1 MATPTRRSSRATR
14 APERLT
20 QSSATPSAATTPRKR
35 AKKPAAAAASA
46 FASPLSSRAKRQKTA
61 ARGQQSARRAV
72 ADDDDD
78 EDDSNEEENDDD
90 DEEQEDGEEE
100 EIQNSSSSADED
112 DDSDFGQDEG
122 PQSRPAR
129 ARATKQTPRKAA
141 AAATPKGKQRRAA
154 KPRAQQTG
162 GAAAVAAS
170 HAQPSLLLNAILD
183 EQTAVA
189 QVAVDWIASY
199 RRPSS
204 TDSAT
209 TELINFLIRL
219 TGCPG
224 QITAADLYEVEQ
236 IEAVLATLQAQ
247 AIAALKRGSSG
258 DGGGEADGGDDLL
271 MGRTKELRR
280 FRKNALQFVQRLVVD
295 GQHHVVFADVS
306 EESGLSAFVEIVLQW
321 LVSMAASH
329 YRPFRHVATL
339 AALAMQSALVAVRAR
354 IAGELQTAH
363 RQLDSTGATGRR
375 APAAASRLRDRVA
388 SLTQQ
393 DDVAA
398 AAFKALYD
406 TVFIYRYRDI
416 HAAIRAECLVPLAA
430 WCRGYP
436 PAYLNTEHLR
446 YLGWALNDRDARVR
460 EAALAAALGP
470 LLLGKPPQLTAGAVG
485 SGVGA
490 PAAGALDAA
499 SDEAVAEGFRPF
511 VARFLPR
518 LAQMAAG
525 DVDARVQ
532 VAALRLVAQLALLGY
547 VDPAAGVDRAA
558 TAAARAA
565 GRGAARR
572 KHGGRRAA
580 KRSTYGHSLS
590 QQLLEESSSDDEA
603 EASDADAEADDG
615 AAAEA
620 ADASEQRQPL
630 FGDDGADDDETLA
643 CPRHATMRL
652 LAPLVAHTHATVRGA
667 AAELV
672 AGWLRSD
679 WVAAACA
686 DAGLAT
692 APKEDSAEHAQ
703 LLLKAVG
710 AFLHHLARMGQPA
723 DAGGDDGAGADE
735 QRALWVGEQAAACIE
750 EAWAAP
756 ATAVGLGSGSGS
768 DEQQQVQA
776 AMLAGAAVG
785 DQAPSA
791 LDRQV
796 AAATQAR
803 LAAVDGR
810 AAAAAAALWPRL
822 GELADLEAVA
832 AFLGRDHSAQ
842 PSAACALA
850 AGEETALTQAFA
862 VWVGEAQRAQR
873 TRRARG
879 RAART
884 ADDDESQRLGRMWQ
898 ASFAPLLA
906 RSIDSPARLLPLAH
920 LAAEALDV
928 QQLFD
933 ASATHVL
940 ADVAGALARA
950 LERHGGDVRLA
961 RVCVAALDRLDRC
974 GVLPGHAADEG
985 AGDTAPGPLVRRAAE
1000 AAASLL
1006 AAAVASAPEPRGAHA
1021 SAHADVYACV
1031 VPLRAMARTCDVS
1044 DALFAGDAAA
1054 FDLLLLLLGEG
1065 EGARAVP
1072 EAVGAAALDTAY
1084 YAVLWRALRV
1094 DRQLGG
1100 APDPAES
1107 AAEAARR
1114 LRVARD
1120 RLVAACERLLAPE
1133 DSQAAHGG
1141 RLRELAWATLGRLL
1155 RLFTGPLA
1163 HAPSSADL
1171 RRTLDVPARDAQRVR
1186 AQLAAF
1192 FARRMDAWG
1201 ALLDAITRPEASGD
1215 DDGDDAF
1222 GLYLQAPSSWSI
1234 AYARACAMAAV
1245 WAQWLGD
1252 RTVAAAGL
1260 ALVAGRTG
1268 VAGLEAGEKARHQ
1281 PQRAARRKVGFVALS
1296 AFDHLV
1302 QAAVDAL
1309 RPQLAHAA
1317 TRDSALAAYMAAL
1330 RASHERNAAQ
1340 PAGTARALADGVNV
1354 ATLARFVGSA
1364 VRSAFGEPADMARH
1378 AAALAPAVV
1387 GAAWGAQ
1394 HELAIAY
1401 GLAAETPDAAAW
1413 FGALAQTV
1421 AGVLRPRHA
1430 DVLSRALARGLEE
1443 GSAEQALAAA
1453 VYQRALE
1460 KETAKLG
1467 AVQARMAE
1475 IGTPTAAMHSMVLAS
1490 SPPQS
1495 PTPAGRTARRTL
1507 GASDDEMDVDA

>member
-1 MATPTRRSSRATR
+1 MATPTRRSSRVTK
-14 APERLT
+14 APERL
-20 QSSATPSAATTPRKR
+20 AAPTTPRKR
-35 AKKPAAAAASA
+35 AKQPTAAAAAAASP
-46 FASPLSSRAKRQKTA
+46 FATPLSSRAKRQKTA

-72 ADDDDD
+72 ADEDDDD
-78 EDDSNEEENDDD
+78 DNEDGDSND
-90 DEEQEDGEEE
+90 DEDED
-100 EIQNSSSSADED
+100 EIQNNSSSSSADED
-112 DDSDFGQDEG
+112 EDSDFGQDEG
-122 PQSRPAR
+122 PQSRPGRSR
-129 ARATKQTPRKAA
+129 AAKQTPRKAA
-141 AAATPKGKQRRAA
+141 AAAPKAKQKRAA
-154 KPRAQQTG
+154 KPRAQQAG
-162 GAAAVAAS
+162 GATAAGS
-170 HAQPSLLLNAILD
+170 AQPSLLLNAILD

-199 RRPSS
+199 RRPSE

-247 AIAALKRGSSG
+247 AIAALKRGSSSNN
-258 DGGGEADGGDDLL
+258 GGGADGEADGGDDML
-271 MGRTKELRR
+271 MGKTKELRR

-363 RQLDSTGATGRR
+363 RQLDSTEASGRR

-388 SLTQQ
+388 SLAQQ

-398 AAFKALYD
+398 VAFKALYD

-547 VDPAAGVDRAA
+547 IDPAAGVDRAA
-558 TAAARAA
+558 AAAAAAKTA
-565 GRGAARR
+565 GRGAGRR
-572 KHGGRRAA
+572 RHGGRRAA

-590 QQLLEESSSDDEA
+590 QQLLEESSSDDDA
-603 EASDADAEADDG
+603 DASDADADANDG

-620 ADASEQRQPL
+620 AEASDQRQPL
-630 FGDDGADDDETLA
+630 FGDDDTADNETLA
-643 CPRHATMRL
+643 CPRHTTMRL

-679 WVAAACA
+679 WIAAACT

-692 APKEDSAEHAQ
+692 APDEEGAEHVQ
-703 LLLKAVG
+703 LMLKVVG
-710 AFLHHLARMGQPA
+710 AFLHHLARMGRPA
-723 DAGGDDGAGADE
+723 DAGSDDGSAGADE

-756 ATAVGLGSGSGS
+756 ATAVGLGSGGSGS
-768 DEQQQVQA
+768 DEQQQAQA

-796 AAATQAR
+796 TAATQAK
-803 LAAVDGR
+803 LTTIDAR

-822 GELADLEAVA
+822 SELADLEAVA
-832 AFLGRDHSAQ
+832 EFLGRDHSAQ
-842 PSAACALA
+842 SSAACTLA

-884 ADDDESQRLGRMWQ
+884 TDDDESQRLGRMWQ
-898 ASFAPLLA
+898 TSFAPLLA
-906 RSIDSPARLLPLAH
+906 RSTDSPARLLPLAQ
-920 LAAEALDV
+920 LAADALDV

-940 ADVAGALARA
+940 ADVASALARA

-961 RVCVAALDRLDRC
+961 RVCIAALDRLDRC
-974 GVLPGHAADEG
+974 GVLPGHAADES
-985 AGDTAPGPLVRRAAE
+985 AGDKAPGPLLRRAAE

-1006 AAAVASAPEPRGAHA
+1006 ATAVASVPESRGTHA

-1044 DALFAGDAAA
+1044 DALFAGDTAA

-1065 EGARAVP
+1065 EGAMAAVP

-1100 APDPAES
+1100 SLDAAES
-1107 AAEAARR
+1107 AAEAARQ

-1120 RLVAACERLLAPE
+1120 RLVAACERLLALE
-1133 DSQAAHGG
+1133 SSQAAHGG

-1163 HAPSSADL
+1163 HAGSSADI
-1171 RRTLDVPARDAQRVR
+1171 RCTLDVPAREAQRVR
-1186 AQLAAF
+1186 AQLATF
-1192 FARRMDAWG
+1192 FTRQVDAWG
-1201 ALLDAITRPEASGD
+1201 ALLDAITQQEPAAESE
-1215 DDGDDAF
+1215 DGAL
-1222 GLYLQAPSSWSI
+1222 GLYVQAPSSWSI
-1234 AYARACAMAAV
+1234 AYARVCAMAAV

-1252 RTVAAAGL
+1252 RTVAPAGL

-1281 PQRAARRKVGFVALS
+1281 HQRAAKRKVGFVALS

-1309 RPQLAHAA
+1309 RPQLVHAA
-1317 TRDSALAAYMAAL
+1317 TRDAALAAYMAAL
-1330 RASHERNAAQ
+1330 RASHKRNAAQ

-1364 VRSAFGEPADMARH
+1364 MRAAFGEAADAGRH
-1378 AAALAPAVV
+1378 AAALAPAAV
-1387 GAAWGAQ
+1387 GGAWVAQ
-1394 HELAIAY
+1394 HEQAIAY
-1401 GLAAETPDAAAW
+1401 GLAGETPDAAAW
-1413 FGALAQTV
+1413 FTALAQTV

-1430 DVLSRALARGLEE
+1430 DVLCKALARSLQQA
-1443 GSAEQALAAA
+1443 SAEHAQAAA

-1495 PTPAGRTARRTL
+1495 PTPAGRTVRRTL
-1507 GASDDEMDVDA
+1507 RANDDDEMDVDA